1 MRQVRHMKKVRIYEL
16 AKELKLS
23 TVRMLEVLSQLGV
36 PAKGAVGTIDDE
48 TATLVRELVDKEN
61 SAQKPKAEKPGHKP
75 AKIPEAEK
83 AKPAK
88 KETAVQPEPAIV
100 VEKPKAFS
108 DSVAY
113 AQFAHTFDVKPH
125 DLYTLML
132 KSGVPVREC
141 GLLTPDEANYLARI
155 LGASYVEP
163 SAAFMKS
170 LTPRPPVV
178 TVMGHVD
185 HGKTT
190 LLDYIRRTN
199 VAAREKG
206 GITQKIGAYEVEAHG
221 KRIIFI
227 DTPGHEAFTS
237 MRLRGSQVTDVVIL
251 VVAAE
256 EGVKEQ
262 TLEALDH
269 ARAAKVPIIVAMN
282 KIDKPEANP
291 ERVKQQLADRGLQP
305 DDWGGDTVFMP
316 VSAKTGKGVEELLD
330 MILLQAEMAAY
341 RTRMTADVSGSVI
354 EARVDKNIGV
364 LARLLVQTGTLKV
377 GDDIRVGDCAGK
389 VKRMSDAAGT
399 NVREARALI
408 AVEVMGLSDLPEAG
422 EIFLTI
428 EDVEACRVE
437 IGQKRQKERLD
448 YLASEQKKPLSLDD
462 LFLEEAAAEK
472 KKLTLILKADALSTL
487 DAVKFEL
494 KKVKIRT
501 VPMEILHEGTGGI
514 TKSDVLL
521 ASASNAVIVGFNVV
535 PQAEA
540 LRVAATEKVQI
551 RTYDLIFELEDSIQA
566 MITGL
571 TKPVF
576 EEVVQGRARIKDV
589 FKITGVGAIAGC
601 LVEDGKIIRGAKARV
616 VRNSVVVY
624 ANSSIASLKRFKEDA
639 KEVLK
644 GYECGMGLQNFND
657 FKVDDI
663 IETLTMEERK
673 QQQ

>member
-1 MRQVRHMKKVRIYEL
+1 MKKVRIYEL
-16 AKELKLS
+16 AKELNLKS
-23 TVRMLEVLSQLGV
+23 ARMLEILGELGV
-36 PAKGAVGTIDDE
+36 PVKGVVGTIEEE
-48 TATLVRELVDKEN
+48 TATLVKEIVDKE
-61 SAQKPKAEKPGHKP
+61 KAAASG
-75 AKIPEAEK
+75 
-83 AKPAK
+83 AK
-88 KETAVQPEPAIV
+88 KEPAKAVKAAPKAAPEKDKEKPAPVPVEPVIA
-100 VEKPKAFS
+100 VEKPKAFVE
-108 DSVAY
+108 SVTYTAF
-113 AQFAHTFDVKPH
+113 AKQFSLKQHELNTI
-125 DLYTLML
+125 ML
-132 KSGVPVREC
+132 KNGIPVREC
-141 GLLTPDEANYLARI
+141 GLLDPSDADYLARI
-155 LGASYVEP
+155 LGENYVEP
-163 SAAFMKS
+163 SAKYLKAFE
-170 LTPRPPVV
+170 TRPPVV

-190 LLDYIRRTN
+190 LLDYIRKSS
-199 VAAREKG
+199 VASREKG
-206 GITQKIGAYEVEAHG
+206 GITQKIGAYEVEIRG
-221 KRIIFI
+221 RRIIFI

-237 MRLRGSQVTDVVIL
+237 MRLKGSQVTDVVIL

-269 ARAAKVPIIVAMN
+269 AKAAKVPIIVAMN

-305 DDWGGDTVFMP
+305 DDWGGDTVFLP

-330 MILLQAEMAAY
+330 MILLQAEMADLK
-341 RTRMTADVSGSVI
+341 TRSTVDPSGSVI

-364 LARLLVQTGTLKV
+364 LTRLLIQTGTLHV
-377 GDDIRVGDCAGK
+377 GDDIRVGDCVGK
-389 VKRMSDAAGT
+389 IKRMTNEAGT
-399 NVREARALI
+399 NLREAKALSP
-408 AVEVMGLSDLPEAG
+408 VEIMGLSGLPEAG
-422 EIFLTI
+422 EVFHTV
-428 EDVEACRVE
+428 EDVDSCRMIIDE
-437 IGQKRQKERLD
+437 KKQKERLAS
-448 YLASEQKKPLSLDD
+448 LAQEQKKPMTLDD
-462 LFLEEAAAEK
+462 LFNEEEALEK

-494 KKVKIRT
+494 KKVKTKTI
-501 VPMEILHEGTGGI
+501 PLEILHEGTGGI

-535 PQAEA
+535 PLAEA
-540 LRVAATEKVQI
+540 LKVAATEKVQI
-551 RTYDLIFELEDSIQA
+551 RTYDLIFELGDSIDK
-566 MITGL
+566 MIAGL

-601 LVEDGKIIRGAKARV
+601 LVEDGKIVRGAKARV
-616 VRNSVVVY
+616 VRNAVVIY

-663 IETLTMEERK
+663 IETLVMEEK
-673 QQQ
+673 KP

>member
-1 MRQVRHMKKVRIYEL
+1 MKKVRIYEL
-16 AKELKLS
+16 AKELNLKS
-23 TVRMLEVLSQLGV
+23 ARMLEILGELGV
-36 PAKGAVGTIDDE
+36 PVKGVVGTIEEE
-48 TATLVRELVDKEN
+48 TATLVKEIVDKEK
-61 SAQKPKAEKPGHKP
+61 AAAAGVKKEPARTAKATPKAAPEKEKEKPTP
-75 AKIPEAEK
+75 VP
-83 AKPAK
+83 
-88 KETAVQPEPAIV
+88 VEPVIA
-100 VEKPKAFS
+100 VEKPKAFVE
-108 DSVAY
+108 SVTYTAF
-113 AQFAHTFDVKPH
+113 AKQFALKQHELNTI
-125 DLYTLML
+125 ML
-132 KSGVPVREC
+132 KNGIPVREC
-141 GLLTPDEANYLARI
+141 GLLDPDDADYLARI
-155 LGASYVEP
+155 LGENYVEP
-163 SAAFMKS
+163 SEKYLKAFE
-170 LTPRPPVV
+170 TRPPVV

-190 LLDYIRRTN
+190 LLDYIRKSS
-199 VAAREKG
+199 VASREKG
-206 GITQKIGAYEVEAHG
+206 GITQKIGAYEVPIKG

-237 MRLRGSQVTDVVIL
+237 MRLKGSQVTDVVIL

-269 ARAAKVPIIVAMN
+269 AKAAKVPIIVAMN

-305 DDWGGDTVFMP
+305 DDWGGDTVFLP

-330 MILLQAEMAAY
+330 MILLQAEMAGLK
-341 RTRMTADVSGSVI
+341 TRSSVEPSGSVI

-364 LARLLVQTGTLKV
+364 LARLLVQTGTLQV
-377 GDDIRVGDCAGK
+377 GDDIRVGDCVGK
-389 VKRMSDAAGT
+389 IKRMT
-399 NVREARALI
+399 NETGANLREAKALMPI
-408 AVEVMGLSDLPEAG
+408 EVMGLSELPEAG
-422 EIFLTI
+422 EVFYTV
-428 EDVEACRVE
+428 EDVDSCRMIIDE
-437 IGQKRQKERLD
+437 KRQKERLAF
-448 YLASEQKKPLSLDD
+448 LAQEQKKPLTLDE
-462 LFLEEAAAEK
+462 LFTEEAALDK

-494 KKVKIRT
+494 RKVKTKTI
-501 VPMEILHEGTGGI
+501 PLEILHEGTGGI

-535 PQAEA
+535 PLAEA
-540 LRVAATEKVQI
+540 LKVAATEKVQI
-551 RTYDLIFELEDSIQA
+551 RTYDLIFELGDSIDK
-566 MITGL
+566 MIAGL

-601 LVEDGKIIRGAKARV
+601 LVEDGKIVRGAKARV
-616 VRNSVVVY
+616 VRNAVVVY

-663 IETLTMEERK
+663 IETLVMEEK
-673 QQQ
+673 KP

>member
-1 MRQVRHMKKVRIYEL
+1 MKKVRIYDL
-16 AKELKLS
+16 AKELKLKS
-23 TVRMLEVLSQLGV
+23 PRMLEILNQLGV
-36 PAKGAVGTIDDE
+36 PAKSPVGTIEEE
-48 TATLVRELVDKEN
+48 TATLVKEIVEKEKTE
-61 SAQKPKAEKPGHKP
+61 ATAKKAPKAVKAPKPVVEKESPPAAVEKPVAAPEKP
-75 AKIPEAEK
+75 AVA
-83 AKPAK
+83 A
-88 KETAVQPEPAIV
+88 
-100 VEKPKAFS
+100 EKPKAFAE
-108 DSVAY
+108 SVSY
-113 AQFAHTFDVKPH
+113 AAFAKQF
-125 DLYTLML
+125 DLKQHELNTLML

-141 GLLTPDEANYLARI
+141 GLLSPDEADYLARV

-163 SAAFMKS
+163 SAAF
-170 LTPRPPVV
+170 TRAFVGRPPVV

-190 LLDYIRRTN
+190 LLDYIRNTN
-199 VAAREKG
+199 VAGREKG
-206 GITQKIGAYEVEAHG
+206 GITQKIGAYQVNVKG
-221 KRIIFI
+221 KTIIFI

-237 MRLRGSQVTDVVIL
+237 MRLKGSQVTDFVIL

-305 DDWGGDTVFMP
+305 DDWGGETVFLP
-316 VSAKTGKGVEELLD
+316 VSAKTGQGVDELLD
-330 MILLQAEMAAY
+330 MVLLQAEMAGLKTKTTVDA
-341 RTRMTADVSGSVI
+341 SGSVI

-364 LARLLVQTGTLKV
+364 LTRLLVQTGTLKV
-377 GDDIRVGDCAGK
+377 GDDIRVGDCVGK
-389 VKRMSDAAGT
+389 IKRMTDEHGE
-399 NVREARALI
+399 NLREAKALVP
-408 AVEVMGLSDLPEAG
+408 VEIMGLSELPEAG
-422 EIFLTI
+422 EVFYTVS
-428 EDVEACRVE
+428 DVDTCRML
-437 IGQKRQKERLD
+437 IDNKRQKERLAE
-448 YLASEQKKPLSLDD
+448 LASEQKKPLDLDE
-462 LFLEEAAAEK
+462 LFNEEEAAEK

-494 KKVKIRT
+494 KKVKTKT
-501 VPMEILHEGTGGI
+501 VPLEILHEGTGGI

-521 ASASNAVIVGFNVV
+521 ASASHAVIVGFNVV

-540 LRVAATEKVQI
+540 LRVAAVEKVQI
-551 RTYDLIFELEDSIQA
+551 RTYDLIFELGDSVTK
-566 MITGL
+566 MIAGL
-571 TKPVF
+571 TKPEF

-616 VRNSVVVY
+616 VRNSVVIY

-663 IETLTMEERK
+663 IETLVMEEKK
-673 QQQ
+673 QQ

>member
-1 MRQVRHMKKVRIYEL
+1 MKKVRIYEL
-16 AKELKLS
+16 AKELNLKS
-23 TVRMLEVLSQLGV
+23 VRMLEILGELGV
-36 PAKGAVGTIDDE
+36 PVKGVVGTIEEE
-48 TATLVRELVDKEN
+48 TATLVKEIVEKERA
-61 SAQKPKAEKPGHKP
+61 AQAGVKKEPSKTVKAAPKAVPEKEKEKPTSVP
-75 AKIPEAEK
+75 VEPVI
-83 AKPAK
+83 
-88 KETAVQPEPAIV
+88 TA
-100 VEKPKAFS
+100 EKPKAFVE
-108 DSVAY
+108 SVTY
-113 AQFAHTFDVKPH
+113 AAFAKQFGLKQHELNT
-125 DLYTLML
+125 TML
-132 KSGVPVREC
+132 KNGIPVREC
-141 GLLTPDEANYLARI
+141 GLLDPDDADYLARI
-155 LGASYVEP
+155 LGENYVEP
-163 SAAFMKS
+163 SARYFKAFE
-170 LTPRPPVV
+170 TRPPVV

-190 LLDYIRRTN
+190 LLDYIRKSS
-199 VAAREKG
+199 VASKEKG
-206 GITQKIGAYEVEAHG
+206 GITQKIGAYEVEIKG
-221 KRIIFI
+221 KKIIFI

-237 MRLRGSQVTDVVIL
+237 MRLKGSQVTDVVIL

-269 ARAAKVPIIVAMN
+269 AKAAKVPIIVAMN

-305 DDWGGDTVFMP
+305 DDWGGDTVFLP

-330 MILLQAEMAAY
+330 MILLQAEMADL
-341 RTRMTADVSGSVI
+341 RTRSTVEPSGSVI

-364 LARLLVQTGTLKV
+364 LTRLLVQTGTLHV
-377 GDDIRVGDCAGK
+377 GDDIRVGDAVGK
-389 VKRMSDAAGT
+389 IKRMTNEAGA
-399 NVREARALI
+399 NLREARALVPI
-408 AVEVMGLSDLPEAG
+408 EIMGLSELPEAG
-422 EIFLTI
+422 EVFHTV
-428 EDVEACRVE
+428 EDVDSCRM
-437 IGQKRQKERLD
+437 IIDDKRQKERLAS
-448 YLASEQKKPLSLDD
+448 LAQEQKKPMTLDD
-462 LFLEEAAAEK
+462 LFNEEEALEK

-494 KKVKIRT
+494 KKVKTKT
-501 VPMEILHEGTGGI
+501 VPLEILHEGTGGI

-535 PQAEA
+535 PLAEA
-540 LRVAATEKVQI
+540 LKVAATEKVQI
-551 RTYDLIFELEDSIQA
+551 KTYDLIFELGDSIDK
-566 MITGL
+566 MIAGL

-601 LVEDGKIIRGAKARV
+601 LIEDGKIIRGAKARV
-616 VRNSVVVY
+616 VRNAVVVY

-663 IETLTMEERK
+663 IETLVMEEK
-673 QQQ
+673 KP

>member
-1 MRQVRHMKKVRIYEL
+1 
-16 AKELKLS
+16 
-23 TVRMLEVLSQLGV
+23 
-36 PAKGAVGTIDDE
+36 
-48 TATLVRELVDKEN
+48 
-61 SAQKPKAEKPGHKP
+61 
-75 AKIPEAEK
+75 
-83 AKPAK
+83 
-88 KETAVQPEPAIV
+88 
-100 VEKPKAFS
+100 
-108 DSVAY
+108 
-113 AQFAHTFDVKPH
+113 
-125 DLYTLML
+125 
-132 KSGVPVREC
+132 
-141 GLLTPDEANYLARI
+141 
-155 LGASYVEP
+155 
-163 SAAFMKS
+163 
-170 LTPRPPVV
+170 
-178 TVMGHVD
+178 
-185 HGKTT
+185 
-190 LLDYIRRTN
+190 
-199 VAAREKG
+199 
-206 GITQKIGAYEVEAHG
+206 
-221 KRIIFI
+221 
-227 DTPGHEAFTS
+227 
-237 MRLRGSQVTDVVIL
+237 
-251 VVAAE
+251 
-256 EGVKEQ
+256 
-262 TLEALDH
+262 
-269 ARAAKVPIIVAMN
+269 
-282 KIDKPEANP
+282 
-291 ERVKQQLADRGLQP
+291 
-305 DDWGGDTVFMP
+305 

-422 EIFLTI
+422 EIFLTV

-448 YLASEQKKPLSLDD
+448 HLASEQKKPLSLDD

-673 QQQ
+673 QQP

>member
-1 MRQVRHMKKVRIYEL
+1 MKKVRIYEL
-16 AKELKLS
+16 AKELNLKS
-23 TVRMLEVLSQLGV
+23 ARMLEILTQLGV
-36 PAKGAVGTIDDE
+36 PVKGVVGTIEEE
-48 TATLVRELVDKEN
+48 TATLVKEIVDKE
-61 SAQKPKAEKPGHKP
+61 KAALAG
-75 AKIPEAEK
+75 
-83 AKPAK
+83 AK
-88 KETAVQPEPAIV
+88 KEPAKAAKTAPKAAPEKEKEKEKPTPV
-100 VEKPKAFS
+100 PVEPVVTVEKPKAFVE
-108 DSVAY
+108 SVTYTAF
-113 AQFAHTFDVKPH
+113 AKQFGLKQHELNTM
-125 DLYTLML
+125 ML
-132 KSGVPVREC
+132 KNGIPVREC
-141 GLLTPDEANYLARI
+141 ALLDPDDADYLARI
-155 LGASYVEP
+155 LGENYVEP
-163 SAAFMKS
+163 SAKYFKAFE
-170 LTPRPPVV
+170 TRPPVV

-190 LLDYIRRTN
+190 LLDYIRKSS
-199 VAAREKG
+199 VASREKG
-206 GITQKIGAYEVEAHG
+206 GITQKIGAYEVEIKG

-237 MRLRGSQVTDVVIL
+237 MRLKGSQVTDVVIL

-269 ARAAKVPIIVAMN
+269 AKAAKVPIIVAMN
-282 KIDKPEANP
+282 KMDKPEANP

-305 DDWGGDTVFMP
+305 DDWGGDTVFLP

-330 MILLQAEMAAY
+330 MILLQAEMAELK
-341 RTRMTADVSGSVI
+341 TRSTVDPSGSVI

-364 LARLLVQTGTLKV
+364 LTRLLVQTGTLRV
-377 GDDIRVGDCAGK
+377 GDDIRVGDCVGK
-389 VKRMSDAAGT
+389 IKRMTNEAGT
-399 NVREARALI
+399 NLREAKALTP
-408 AVEVMGLSDLPEAG
+408 VEVMGLSELPEAG
-422 EIFLTI
+422 EVFHTV
-428 EDVEACRVE
+428 EDVDSCRMIIDE
-437 IGQKRQKERLD
+437 KRQKERLAA
-448 YLASEQKKPLSLDD
+448 LAQEQKKPMTLDD
-462 LFLEEAAAEK
+462 LFNEEEALEK

-494 KKVKIRT
+494 KKVKTKTI
-501 VPMEILHEGTGGI
+501 PLEILHEGTGGI

-535 PQAEA
+535 PLAEA
-540 LRVAATEKVQI
+540 LKVAAAEKVQI
-551 RTYDLIFELEDSIQA
+551 RTYDLIFELGDSIDK
-566 MITGL
+566 MIAGL

-601 LVEDGKIIRGAKARV
+601 LVEDGKIVRGAKARV
-616 VRNSVVVY
+616 VRNAVVIY

-663 IETLTMEERK
+663 IETLVMEEK
-673 QQQ
+673 KP